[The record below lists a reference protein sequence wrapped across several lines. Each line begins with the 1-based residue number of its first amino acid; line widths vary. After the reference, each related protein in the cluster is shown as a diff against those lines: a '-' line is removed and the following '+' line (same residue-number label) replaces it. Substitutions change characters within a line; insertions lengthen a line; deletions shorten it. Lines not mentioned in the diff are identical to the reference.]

1 MSGGRLGSHSPYG
14 EYGRLGRLVAGT
26 QRGCLWVGRRP
37 LLLVLAVAGAVR
49 LGYVLTYHPGIS
61 YELLP
66 FLDET
71 DYDALAVNLL
81 RFGRFAVFT
90 EGHLT
95 QGTRPPGYP
104 VFLALLYGAL
114 GHHLL
119 VARLANAAL
128 GVLAVW
134 LSYGL
139 VRRLTAG
146 ARWSQSVALVAAGV
160 HALSGLPVLSE
171 SRITGEELG
180 IVLVLGLALALE
192 GLGRG
197 VGWKRVFW
205 AGILGVGLIHVRPVF
220 LVLVPIV
227 ASAAYLRLRDGVGRR
242 TSALWSATLAGVM
255 VAGCVPW
262 FVRSQL
268 VLGRVVPIS
277 SVSGWHL
284 LAGSAS
290 LDRLPADAAR
300 QYAYGYPGKREGEL
314 FWQSAGEALATMT
327 RQPTRCLSAGL
338 VRLWR
343 SWGFPDWYG
352 RFWRPRAYVVP
363 LPFGSASGRSYESHD
378 RPAGWWLPLVDFEG
392 LVYVAAMLAVWSVV
406 SGRWRRA
413 PWDVWWG
420 RCRPHVL
427 LVAGYVGVHVL
438 AVPFVQYR
446 LFVEPLLVAC
456 CLPAAAWVLCPS
468 TGSGRPESQ
477 TSETGREPSDRT
489 GRRIE
494 EVGDLPHR
502 RGRMATCVVGVL
514 LLGGGWWLAYRWQW
528 RGEGVP
534 AVSEAE
540 ALTYFSRSRPQA
552 FGLRQGEEPLTFEE
566 VRTYQYGHLGAV
578 DGLVGRWVLWA
589 GEFGYCGPGFRY
601 APGAAGF
608 LALVREP
615 GWSVVRLVVGRD
627 ASRGRLGLR
636 PLRFGAGDVRVY
648 VRREATGSE
657 PPLPASL
664 RERPGAVLGRI
675 RGTDLFGG
683 VIVEA
688 EDVLLR

>member
-1 MSGGRLGSHSPYG
+1 MSGGRLWSCSPDG
-14 EYGRLGRLVAGT
+14 EYEPRGRLLAGIR
-26 QRGCLWVGRRP
+26 RGCLWLGRRP
-37 LLLVLAVAGAVR
+37 LILVLLVAAAVR
-49 LGYVLTYHPGIS
+49 IGYVLSYHPGIS

-66 FLDET
+66 FLDEM
-71 DYDALAVNLL
+71 DYDGLAVNLL

-90 EGHLT
+90 EGYLA

-104 VFLALLYGAL
+104 VLLAMLYGAL

-134 LSYGL
+134 LSYRL

-146 ARWSQSVALVAAGV
+146 ARRSQSVALVAAGV

-171 SRITGEELG
+171 PRVTGEELG
-180 IVLVLGLALALE
+180 IVLVLGLALALA

-197 VGWKRVFW
+197 ARWKRVLS
-205 AGILGVGLIHVRPVF
+205 AGVLGVALIHVRPVF
-220 LVLVPIV
+220 LVLVPII
-227 ASAAYLRLRDGVGRR
+227 AGAGYLCLRTHAGKRR
-242 TSALWSATLAGVM
+242 SALWAVVLAGVM

-262 FVRSQL
+262 FVRSQV

-284 LAGSAS
+284 LASSRS
-290 LDRLPADAAR
+290 LDQLPADAVLR
-300 QYAYGYPGKREGEL
+300 YAYGYPGKSEGEL
-314 FWQSAGEALATMT
+314 FWQGSRQALTTMSG
-327 RQPTRCLSAGL
+327 QPVACIGAGL

-343 SWGFPDWYG
+343 SWGFPDWYR

-363 LPFGSASGRSYESHD
+363 LPFGSAAGR
-378 RPAGWWLPLVDFEG
+378 PGPPTGWWLPLIDFEG
-392 LVYVAAMLAVWSVV
+392 LVYLGAMLAVWSMV
-406 SGRWRRA
+406 SGRWRRT
-413 PWDVWWG
+413 PWDVWWL
-420 RCRPHVL
+420 RCRPHLL

-446 LFVEPLLVAC
+446 LFVEPLLIAC
-456 CLPAAAWVLCPS
+456 GLAAAGRPTANGRPVQRIRR
-468 TGSGRPESQ
+468 SGRAFRG
-477 TSETGREPSDRT
+477 GR
-489 GRRIE
+489 
-494 EVGDLPHR
+494 L
-502 RGRMATCVVGVL
+502 ATCVVGL
-514 LLGGGWWLAYRWQW
+514 LLLSGGWWLAYRWHW
-528 RGEGVP
+528 RGEGLP

-540 ALTYFSRSRPQA
+540 ALTYFCRSRPQA
-552 FGLRQGEEPLTFEE
+552 FRLWKGEEPLTFEE
-566 VRTYQYGHLGAV
+566 VRRYQYRHLGAV
-578 DGLVGRWVLWA
+578 DGLVGRWVLWP
-589 GEFGYCGPGFRY
+589 GELGYCGPGFRY
-601 APGAAGF
+601 ASEAARPPAGG
-608 LALVREP
+608 LALVRES

-627 ASRGRLGLR
+627 ASRGR
-636 PLRFGAGDVRVY
+636 FGTGDVRVY
-648 VRREATGSE
+648 VRRKSKRSE
-657 PPLPASL
+657 TPLPVSL

>member
-1 MSGGRLGSHSPYG
+1 MNEGHLWSCSPDGEYERRGRL
-14 EYGRLGRLVAGT
+14 LAGVR
-26 QRGCLWVGRRP
+26 RGCLWLGRRP
-37 LLLVLAVAGAVR
+37 LILVLLVAAAVR
-49 LGYVLTYHPGIS
+49 IDYVLSYHPGIS

-81 RFGRFAVFT
+81 RFGRFAVFS

-104 VFLALLYGAL
+104 VLLAMLYGAL

-134 LSYGL
+134 LSYRL

-146 ARWSQSVALVAAGV
+146 ARRSQSVALVAAGV

-171 SRITGEELG
+171 PRLTGEELG
-180 IVLVLGLALALE
+180 IVLVLGLALALA

-197 VGWKRVFW
+197 ARWKRVLS
-205 AGILGVGLIHVRPVF
+205 AGVLGVALIHVRPVF
-220 LVLVPIV
+220 LVLVPII
-227 ASAAYLRLRDGVGRR
+227 AGAGYLCLRTHVGKRR
-242 TSALWSATLAGVM
+242 SALWAVVLAGVM

-262 FVRSQL
+262 FVRSQV
-268 VLGRVVPIS
+268 VLGRVVPVS

-284 LAGSAS
+284 LASSRS
-290 LDRLPADAAR
+290 LGRLPADAVLR
-300 QYAYGYPGKREGEL
+300 HAYGYPGKREGEL
-314 FWQSAGEALATMT
+314 FWQGAGEALATMG
-327 RQPTRCLSAGL
+327 RQPTQCLGAGL

-343 SWGFPDWYG
+343 SWGFPDWYR

-363 LPFGSASGRSYESHD
+363 LPFGSAAGR
-378 RPAGWWLPLVDFEG
+378 PGPPTGWWLPLIDFEG
-392 LVYVAAMLAVWSVV
+392 LVYLGAMLAVWSMV

-413 PWDVWWG
+413 PWDVWWL
-420 RCRPHVL
+420 RCRPHLL

-456 CLPAAAWVLCPS
+456 GVVAVGWVLY
-468 TGSGRPESQ
+468 PEKP
-477 TSETGREPSDRT
+477 EPSGAPPGPRRRWFVG
-489 GRRIE
+489 GR
-494 EVGDLPHR
+494 VVVCL
-502 RGRMATCVVGVL
+502 VGVL
-514 LLGGGWWLAYRWQW
+514 VLGAAWWWAYRQRWG
-528 RGEGVP
+528 GESQP
-534 AVSEAE
+534 AVDEAE
-540 ALTYFSRSRPQA
+540 ARGYFALSQPEAFRLWEQA
-552 FGLRQGEEPLTFEE
+552 EPLTFEE
-566 VRTYQYGHLGAV
+566 VRRYQYRHLGAV
-578 DGLVGRWVLWA
+578 DGLVGRWVLWP
-589 GEFGYCGPGFRY
+589 GELGYCGPGFRY
-601 APGAAGF
+601 APGAARPPAGG
-608 LALVREP
+608 LALMRES
-615 GWSVVRLVVGRD
+615 GWSVARLVVGRD
-627 ASRGRLGLR
+627 ASRGR
-636 PLRFGAGDVRVY
+636 FGAGDLRVY
-648 VRREATGSE
+648 VRRKSKRSE
-657 PPLPASL
+657 TPLPVSL